1 MPNEKHILHVV
12 FGDSAIEYA
21 EEHGYEKTR
30 RHLRRTGA
38 DGEAHDY
45 GFDTERDLNTA
56 IWLLQES
63 SGWDNYYYE
72 TGKKNTTRSRAM
84 MVRNAAIDD
93 ILLIVAK
100 RGASYADEVDES
112 AVSGERPFVFK
123 DPVFGNFELNGV
135 VVDKSSVSFLATD
148 KKLVLSR
155 DADKMD
161 IESLLGIVDYLEKNE
176 GGVVISTESVIW
188 AKYRLWRKDN
198 GNQVPNR
205 VTVKMHWNDES
216 AEKSMTATIAIL
228 SKEEHDCDT
237 EKIPDDSHILYYV
250 RSLKELV
257 SLVKPKNVSD
267 FVVDEVDGFYRYE

>member
-1 MPNEKHILHVV
+1 MSNEKHILHVV

-45 GFDTERDLNTA
+45 GFETERDLNTA
-56 IWLLQES
+56 IWLLQ
-63 SGWDNYYYE
+63 
-72 TGKKNTTRSRAM
+72 TGKKDTTRSRAM
-84 MVRNAAIDD
+84 MVRDAAIND
-93 ILLIVAK
+93 ILRIVAK
-100 RGASYADEVDES
+100 RGVSCADEVDEP
-112 AVSGERPFVFK
+112 AVSRERPFVFK
-123 DPVFGNFELNGV
+123 DPVFGNFELNEV

-155 DADKMD
+155 DVDKMD

-176 GGVVISTESVIW
+176 GGVVISTETVIW

-216 AEKSMTATIAIL
+216 AEESMTATIAIL

-250 RSLKELV
+250 RSINELV